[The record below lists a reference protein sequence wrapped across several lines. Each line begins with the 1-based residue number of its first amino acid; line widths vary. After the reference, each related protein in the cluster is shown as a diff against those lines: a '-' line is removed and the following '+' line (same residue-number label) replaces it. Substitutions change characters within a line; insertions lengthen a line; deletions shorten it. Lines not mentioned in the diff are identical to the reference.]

1 MAALDSLVCF
11 SQLESYIASVYL
23 NTEVSLPN
31 QQTKMKNICTALKSF
46 LSRRNFYN
54 EKHSKVKVQFKQI
67 LRLIISQLIFTSCAN
82 DGEKMK
88 SKASEQLI
96 IR

>member
-1 MAALDSLVCF
+1 
-11 SQLESYIASVYL
+11 
-23 NTEVSLPN
+23 
-31 QQTKMKNICTALKSF
+31 MKNICTALKSF

-54 EKHSKVKVQFKQI
+54 EKHSKVQFKQI

-88 SKASEQLI
+88 SKSQ
-96 IR
+96 